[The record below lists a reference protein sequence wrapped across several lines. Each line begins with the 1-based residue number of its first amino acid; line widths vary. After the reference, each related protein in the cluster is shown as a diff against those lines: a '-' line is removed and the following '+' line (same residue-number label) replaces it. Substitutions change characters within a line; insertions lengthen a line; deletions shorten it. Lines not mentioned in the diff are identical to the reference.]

1 MCNYVFISN
10 FVFKSGST
18 KDAEEFDSLPPE
30 EAKSRLAI
38 LIGKMDLDKNGIIEH
53 GELKAW
59 IVRSFKMLSQEESK
73 QRLEEVD
80 ENEDGRVTWKEYV
93 QETFGID
100 LDGDTANIPLNDI
113 EEQQVF

>member
-1 MCNYVFISN
+1 
-10 FVFKSGST
+10 
-18 KDAEEFDSLPPE
+18 
-30 EAKSRLAI
+30 
-38 LIGKMDLDKNGIIEH
+38 
-53 GELKAW
+53 
-59 IVRSFKMLSQEESK
+59 MLSQEESK